1 MKVLDCKASDNDY
14 LHMDFH
20 GALCYA
26 IHYLDTQFGYDV
38 TAAYLKQ
45 VGRTCYA
52 PLIARLKKE
61 GLTALETHFGKVFEK
76 ENGKF
81 DMAMEDGALV
91 LQVKECP
98 AIRHLVQQGQLYTD
112 RFCESTALVNETI
125 CHSAGYES
133 ACVYEPGVG
142 KCIQR
147 FWKER
152 KK

>member
-1 MKVLDCKASDNDY
+1 MKVLDQKTADNQY

-26 IHYLDTQFGYDV
+26 IHYLDTQFGYDT
-38 TAAYLKQ
+38 TAAYLRQ

-61 GLTALETHFGKVFEK
+61 GLTALEAHFREVFEK

-81 DMAMEDGALV
+81 DMEMGNDSLV
-91 LQVKECP
+91 LKVKECP
-98 AIRHLVQQGQLYTD
+98 AVRHLVRTGQLYTK
-112 RFCESTALVNETI
+112 RFCESTVLVNETI
-125 CHSAGYES
+125 CQGTGYKS
-133 ACVYEPGVG
+133 SCVYEPGLG

-147 FWKER
+147 FWKEHV
-152 KK
+152 K